1 MGQAKKELA
10 EQEAKLARKDKYLE
24 KKGYNKCVECQE
36 MFIPKDG
43 EIICG
48 DCWEK
53 KVADQDKKK
62 LVFNSFQNLPK
73 IFEITKINTSQI
85 TRKIQV
91 YLLLN

>member
-1 MGQAKKELA
+1 MLYNKSTIQRGGNIYMGQAKKELA

-53 KVADQDKKK
+53 KVAD
-62 LVFNSFQNLPK
+62 
-73 IFEITKINTSQI
+73 
-85 TRKIQV
+85 
-91 YLLLN
+91 